1 MKKRLSALL
10 LVLMLAIGMPLTV
23 NASFDDWWA
32 QAQTIQLGQKQHY
45 YEYWYGNEW
54 TQREGGVF
62 RFYVPTTLNI
72 NFQVISDSSSPLYI
86 VSIYNS
92 QGESVDDVYYDYTW
106 IWKKNPVTRKSYFN
120 LTKKLNKGYY
130 YIECET
136 EVDSGGGFTLG
147 TSASLPSKPSI
158 RNIRKISKKTATI
171 SWNKVGSV
179 SGYQLYRSTSKKGRY
194 QCVKTLSSKS
204 GSYKNGKLK
213 RKKTYYYK
221 VRAYKKVNGKTFYS
235 GFSAIKKIK
244 M

>member
-23 NASFDDWWA
+23 NAGFEDWWA

-45 YEYWYGNEW
+45 YEYEYGNEW
-54 TQREGGVF
+54 TRRDGGVF
-62 RFYVPTTLNI
+62 QIYVPTTLNI
-72 NFQVISDSSSPLYI
+72 TLSVISDNSNSLYY
-86 VSIYNS
+86 VALYNS
-92 QGESVDDVYYDYTW
+92 QGKVIENVYYDYSW
-106 IWKKNPVTRKSYFN
+106 IWKKNSSTRKAYFN
-120 LTKKLNKGYY
+120 ITKKLNKGYY

-136 EVDSGGGFTLG
+136 PLDTHGFTLG

-158 RNIRKISKKTATI
+158 KNIRKISKKTAAV

-204 GSYKNGKLK
+204 GSYKNSKLK
-213 RKKTYYYK
+213 SKKTYYYK
-221 VRAYKKVNGKTFYS
+221 IRAYKKVNGKTFYS

>member
-45 YEYWYGNEW
+45 YEYRYGSQW
-54 TQREGGVF
+54 SGGTGGVF
-62 RFYVPTTLNI
+62 QIYVPSTLNVTV
-72 NFQVISDSSSPLYI
+72 NVISDSSNPLDAI
-86 VSIYNS
+86 VLYNS
-92 QGESVDDVYYDYTW
+92 QGQELDLVSYDDTT
-106 IWKKNPVTRKSYFN
+106 IWKRNPSTRKAYFN
-120 LTKKLNKGYY
+120 RTKRLNKGYY
-130 YIECET
+130 YIECE
-136 EVDSGGGFTLG
+136 VSVNSGGGFTLG